1 MSFKFTSIMGQ
12 LIGPPGTGKS
22 QAAASFYEAP
32 GVTPERPFYVFDL
45 TSKIDALKAAFPDAF
60 AQGLIT
66 YDTYRVRDFEKIF
79 QKLNFIQKQPK
90 DKRPKALS
98 LDDLSAMNDM
108 LLDTAFDI
116 RKGKETA
123 GVDIDEPGDYKF
135 MARAIT
141 KILNA
146 WREPEFDDIHRF
158 LITHEYE
165 VRKDY
170 VMGPKAGQ
178 TEFTRYT
185 LIGGS
190 KLGPKIPGYF
200 NEVYEFKRLA
210 PIASNGTPKF
220 IVRTSPD
227 DNSSLARSI
236 IPGIPPELEVTRRAA
251 NPNGSLWKEIE
262 KVCKE
267 KGYL

>member
-1 MSFKFTSIMGQ
+1 MSFKFTSIMAQ

-22 QAAASFYEAP
+22 QAAASFYP
-32 GVTPERPFYVFDL
+32 TCTPERPFYVFDL
-45 TSKIDALKAAFPDAF
+45 TSKIDALKAAFPEAF
-60 AQGLIT
+60 EQGLIT
-66 YDTYRVRDFEKIF
+66 YDTYRVRDFEKIY
-79 QKLNFIQKQPK
+79 QKLNFIQRQPQN
-90 DKRPKALS
+90 KRPKAIS
-98 LDDLSAMNDM
+98 MDDLSAMNDM

-116 RKGKETA
+116 RSGKEVK

-141 KILNA
+141 KLLNA
-146 WREPEFDDIHRF
+146 WREPEFEDIHRF

-200 NEVYEFKRLA
+200 NEVYEFRRKA
-210 PIASNGTPKF
+210 PLASNQTPKF
-220 IVRTSPD
+220 FIRTSPD
-227 DNSSLARSI
+227 DDSSLARSI
-236 IPGIPPELEVTRRAA
+236 IPEIPSEIEITRRKE
-251 NPNGSLWKEIE
+251 NPTGSLWFELE
-262 KVCKE
+262 KILKG
-267 KGYL
+267 KGYI